1 LQKSGH
7 QAKLQ
12 KKQFY
17 PKVYDNPKDKKY
29 GCPQQVINTVAQLK
43 VMVAQQ
49 SYIANIFMVQLL
61 Q

>member
-1 LQKSGH
+1 
-7 QAKLQ
+7 LQ

-17 PKVYDNPKDKKY
+17 PKVYGNPKDKQY